1 MGPNYPVFMSQPNA
15 GTPPT
20 LKQSP
25 APDVLYSSS
34 TAPYFQEKINRA
46 YGRHLAGSDVEVQDE
61 AAVIPEITL
70 AQRAAQAQ
78 PSTASGE
85 LEYYAAMDDT
95 QGDGIFD
102 PPGSHPNIHPD
113 AGVFA
118 ARFSL
123 PGYHARE
130 RPYSLTEVLDVTTGR
145 PIRAVPNGAVS
156 MDSAAQI
163 AFLEQGLYQPQ
174 RPLWKYANLGPIGS
188 RSIANVVQ
196 NPQAIPGVSGLGE
209 LPAVS
214 GKNLLIAAAAGVA
227 IGVIAGLFSKKKRSA
242 S

>member
-1 MGPNYPVFMSQPNA
+1 MGPSYPVFMSQPNA

-20 LKQSP
+20 LRQAP

-34 TAPYFQEKINRA
+34 TAPVYQNRINRMH
-46 YGRHLAGSDVEVQDE
+46 GRYLAGTDVAVQDE
-61 AAVIPEITL
+61 AAEP
-70 AQRAAQAQ
+70 AAAQN
-78 PSTASGE
+78 E
-85 LEYYAAMDDT
+85 LEYYAAMDDV

-102 PPGSHPNIHPD
+102 PPGTHPNIHPD

-130 RPYSLTEVLDVTTGR
+130 EPYSMTEVLDVTTGR

-156 MDSAAQI
+156 MDSAQQI
-163 AFLEQGLYQPQ
+163 AFLEQGLYRPQ
-174 RPLWKYANLGPIGS
+174 RSLYSTADLGPVGR

-196 NPQAIPGVSGLGE
+196 NPEPIQGVGELPGVST
-209 LPAVS
+209 
-214 GKNLLIAAAAGVA
+214 KNLLIAGAVGIAVGALAGFMA
-227 IGVIAGLFSKKKRSA
+227 RKKKG
-242 S
+242 

>member
-1 MGPNYPVFMSQPNA
+1 MGPNYPVFPSQPNA

-20 LKQSP
+20 LRQSP
-25 APDVLYSSS
+25 ALDVLYSSS
-34 TAPYFQEKINRA
+34 TAPTVQGRIDRA
-46 YGRHLAGSDVEVQDE
+46 YGRHLAGTDIVVQD
-61 AAVIPEITL
+61 APEPGT
-70 AQRAAQAQ
+70 AQN
-78 PSTASGE
+78 E
-85 LEYYAAMDDT
+85 LEYYAAMDDV

-118 ARFSL
+118 ARFNL

-130 RPYSLTEVLDVTTGR
+130 RPYSLTEVRDVTTGR

-163 AFLEQGLYQPQ
+163 AFLERGLYRPQ
-174 RPLWKYANLGPIGS
+174 QPLWSVANLGPIPG

-196 NPQAIPGVSGLGE
+196 NPIPIGALE
-209 LPAVS
+209 MPAVS
-214 GKNLLIAAAAGVA
+214 AKTLVVAGLIGAALGA
-227 IGVIAGLFSKKKRSA
+227 IAGLFKRPKRS
-242 S
+242 